1 MLSFTVSKRYFY
13 VDTECFKNLDFID
26 AFLLNEDD
34 FIVLFGNENDNKLS
48 IRDLKK
54 LFKCRSNLGFKEIQ
68 IDTKTAISLA
78 VLLNAESDNLL
89 FIVSDNP
96 SFEIVRDYINKITSK
111 EKVYLINTS
120 NIQNFNSKKLEF

>member
-68 IDTKTAISLA
+68 IDTKEEYRRKGLALICGAKLIIECLNKELYPSWDAQNMESVKLSEKLGYHFDKEYTAYEISK
-78 VLLNAESDNLL
+78 
-89 FIVSDNP
+89 
-96 SFEIVRDYINKITSK
+96 Y
-111 EKVYLINTS
+111 
-120 NIQNFNSKKLEF
+120 